1 MLSIAKSLVA
11 ACIFSE
17 DCRQRIDQR
26 RGAGFP
32 RRTFED
38 WIPVI
43 KHNQAGRRP
52 HSNSPGTQ
60 GADHV
65 TSLQNCQNAS
75 ENLEKSD
82 GDLCL
87 TGPGVDVARIR
98 SSLWPETT
106 QAPSVSLEVKWE
118 DVQAA
123 QKRTAELHAS
133 PQKIE
138 DSVKDH

>member
-1 MLSIAKSLVA
+1 MIAASASINAAAPGFLEGHLKIGSLSSNIIKPADVLTQTLQECK
-11 ACIFSE
+11 E
-17 DCRQRIDQR
+17 
-26 RGAGFP
+26 
-32 RRTFED
+32 RTTLHLF
-38 WIPVI
+38 
-43 KHNQAGRRP
+43 KY
-52 HSNSPGTQ
+52 
-60 GADHV
+60 
-65 TSLQNCQNAS
+65 CQNAS

-87 TGPGVDVARIR
+87 TGLSVDVARIR

-118 DVQAA
+118 DVYAA